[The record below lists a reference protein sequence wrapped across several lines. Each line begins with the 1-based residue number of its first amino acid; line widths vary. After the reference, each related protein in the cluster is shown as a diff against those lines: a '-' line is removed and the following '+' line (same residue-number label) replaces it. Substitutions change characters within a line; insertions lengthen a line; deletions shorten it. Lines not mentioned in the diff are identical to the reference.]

1 MEYLKNYNTVLG
13 FLKCHAWDRHSRDC
27 ENVTGT
33 QSWSERGVNVLSPA

>member
-13 FLKCHAWDRHSRDC
+13 FLKCHAWDRHS

-33 QSWSERGVNVLSPA
+33 QSRSERGVNVLSPA